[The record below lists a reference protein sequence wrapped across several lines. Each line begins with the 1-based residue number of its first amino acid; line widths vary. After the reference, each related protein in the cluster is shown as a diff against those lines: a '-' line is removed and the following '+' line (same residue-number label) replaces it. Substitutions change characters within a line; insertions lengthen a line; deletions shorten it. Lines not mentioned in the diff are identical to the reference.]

1 MLPKMFWLTLKTF
14 SMRSKIL
21 LLILGF
27 HAMVWAQPV
36 RVDLTVNTELVNQT
50 NIAPIKTLEKSLR
63 DFLNNT
69 KWTSDNG
76 SEQSEVSIAMLLT
89 ISNVNNNSYAGTLQV
104 QSGRLVFNSSY
115 SSPLVT
121 FLDDNF
127 SFSYQEFQ
135 PFYFDVN
142 RYNNNLISVFSYY
155 IYLAIAMELDS
166 FSPLG
171 GTAFF
176 ERART
181 IANAAQASNA
191 QGWAISQNRNGRYE
205 LIDQII
211 SPAFNDFRNV
221 IYHYHRNGLDRMS
234 STPEE
239 AKTRLKDELLSLQNL
254 MRRQPNSYLM
264 RTFFDAKGEEIGLLF
279 SDGPEVETEELVRF
293 LNRYA
298 PNNSQFWSL
307 IAR

>member
-1 MLPKMFWLTLKTF
+1 
-14 SMRSKIL
+14 MRTNIL

-50 NIAPIKTLEKSLR
+50 NIAPVKTLEKSLR

-69 KWTSDNG
+69 KWTSENG
-76 SEQSEVSIAMLLT
+76 NEQAEVSISMLLT
-89 ISNVNNNSYAGTLQV
+89 ISNINDNSYGATLQV

-115 SSPLVT
+115 TSPLVT

-127 SFSYQEFQ
+127 NFTYQEFQ

-142 RYNNNLISVFSYY
+142 RYNNNLVSVFSYY
-155 IYLAIAMELDS
+155 IYMAIGMELDS

-191 QGWAISQNRNGRYE
+191 QGWAVSQNRNGRYE

-221 IYHYHRNGLDRMS
+221 IYQYHRNGLDNMVS
-234 STPEE
+234 APEE
-239 AKTRLKDELLSLQNL
+239 AKTLLKDELLSLQKL
-254 MRRQPNSYLM
+254 MQRQPNSYLM
-264 RTFFDAKGEEIGLLF
+264 RAFFDAKGEEIGQLF
-279 SDGPEVETEELVRF
+279 SDGPEVETDELLRF
-293 LNRYA
+293 LNRFA
-298 PNNSQFWSL
+298 PSNSQFWAL
-307 IAR
+307 ISR

>member
-1 MLPKMFWLTLKTF
+1 
-14 SMRSKIL
+14 MRTNIL

-27 HAMVWAQPV
+27 HVMVWAQPV

-50 NIAPIKTLEKSLR
+50 NIAPVKTLEKSLR

-69 KWTSDNG
+69 KWTSENG
-76 SEQSEVSIAMLLT
+76 NEQAEVSISMLLT
-89 ISNVNNNSYAGTLQV
+89 ISNINDNSYGATLQV

-115 SSPLVT
+115 TSPLVT

-127 SFSYQEFQ
+127 NFTYQEFQ

-142 RYNNNLISVFSYY
+142 RYNNNLVSVFSYY
-155 IYLAIAMELDS
+155 IYMAIGMELDS

-171 GTAFF
+171 GTSFF

-191 QGWAISQNRNGRYE
+191 QGWAVSQNRNGRYE

-221 IYHYHRNGLDRMS
+221 IYQYHRNGLDNMVS
-234 STPEE
+234 APEE
-239 AKTRLKDELLSLQNL
+239 AKTLLKDELLSLQKL
-254 MRRQPNSYLM
+254 MQRQPNSYLM
-264 RTFFDAKGEEIGLLF
+264 RAFFDAKGEEIGQLF
-279 SDGPEVETEELVRF
+279 SDGPEVETDELLRF
-293 LNRYA
+293 LNRFA
-298 PNNSQFWSL
+298 PSNSQFWAL
-307 IAR
+307 ISR

>member
-1 MLPKMFWLTLKTF
+1 
-14 SMRSKIL
+14 MRTNIL

-27 HAMVWAQPV
+27 HPMVWAQPV

-50 NIAPIKTLEKSLR
+50 NIAPVKTLEKSLR

-69 KWTSDNG
+69 KWTSENG
-76 SEQSEVSIAMLLT
+76 NEQAEVSISMLLT
-89 ISNVNNNSYAGTLQV
+89 ISNINDNSYGGTLQV

-115 SSPLVT
+115 TSPLVT

-127 SFSYQEFQ
+127 NFTYQEFQ

-142 RYNNNLISVFSYY
+142 RYNNNLVSVFSYY
-155 IYLAIAMELDS
+155 IYMAIGMELDS

-191 QGWAISQNRNGRYE
+191 QGWAVSQNRNGRYE

-221 IYHYHRNGLDRMS
+221 IYQYHRNGLDNMVS
-234 STPEE
+234 APEE
-239 AKTRLKDELLSLQNL
+239 AKTLLKDELLSLQKL
-254 MRRQPNSYLM
+254 MQRQPNSYLM
-264 RTFFDAKGEEIGLLF
+264 RAFFDAKGEEIGQLF
-279 SDGPEVETEELVRF
+279 SDGPEVETDELLRF
-293 LNRYA
+293 LNRFA
-298 PNNSQFWSL
+298 PSNSQFWAL
-307 IAR
+307 ISR

>member
-1 MLPKMFWLTLKTF
+1 
-14 SMRSKIL
+14 MRSNIIL
-21 LLILGF
+21 LIIGF
-27 HAMVWAQPV
+27 HAMVLAQPV

-76 SEQSEVSIAMLLT
+76 SEQSEVSISMLLT
-89 ISNVNNNSYAGTLQV
+89 ISSVNDNSYGGTLQV
-104 QSGRLVFNSSY
+104 QSGRLVYDSSY
-115 SSPLVT
+115 TSPLLN

-127 SFSYQEFQ
+127 GFTYQEFQ

-155 IYLAIAMELDS
+155 IYLALGMELDS

-171 GTAFF
+171 GTAYF

-191 QGWAISQNRNGRYE
+191 QGWAVTQNRNGRYE

-211 SPAFNDFRNV
+211 SPAFNDFRDV
-221 IYHYHRNGLDRMS
+221 IYQYHRNGLDRMVS
-234 STPEE
+234 SPKE
-239 AKTRLKDELLSLQNL
+239 AKELLKDELLSLQNL

-264 RTFFDAKGEEIGLLF
+264 RAFFDAKGEEIGQLF
-279 SDGPEVETEELVRF
+279 SDGPEVDTESLLRF
-293 LNRYA
+293 LNRFA
-298 PNNSQFWSL
+298 PSNASYWTM

>member
-1 MLPKMFWLTLKTF
+1 
-14 SMRSKIL
+14 MRTNIL

-50 NIAPIKTLEKSLR
+50 NIAPVKTLEKSLR

-69 KWTSDNG
+69 KWTSENG
-76 SEQSEVSIAMLLT
+76 NEQSEVSISMLLT
-89 ISNVNNNSYAGTLQV
+89 ISNINDNSYGGTLQV

-115 SSPLVT
+115 TSPLVT

-127 SFSYQEFQ
+127 NFTYLEFQ

-142 RYNNNLISVFSYY
+142 RYNNNLVSVFSYY
-155 IYLAIAMELDS
+155 IYMAIGMELDS

-171 GTAFF
+171 GTSFF
-176 ERART
+176 QRART

-191 QGWAISQNRNGRYE
+191 QGWAVSQNRNGRYE

-221 IYHYHRNGLDRMS
+221 IYQYHRNGLDNMVS
-234 STPEE
+234 APEE
-239 AKTRLKDELLSLQNL
+239 AKTLLKDELLSLQKL
-254 MRRQPNSYLM
+254 MQRQPNSYLM
-264 RTFFDAKGEEIGLLF
+264 RAFFDAKGEEIGQLF
-279 SDGPEVETEELVRF
+279 SDGPEVETDELLRF
-293 LNRYA
+293 LNRFA
-298 PNNSQFWSL
+298 PSNSQFWAL
-307 IAR
+307 ISR

>member
-1 MLPKMFWLTLKTF
+1 
-14 SMRSKIL
+14 MRTNIL

-36 RVDLTVNTELVNQT
+36 HVDLTVNTELVNQT
-50 NIAPIKTLEKSLR
+50 NIAPVKTLEKSLR

-69 KWTSDNG
+69 KWTSENG
-76 SEQSEVSIAMLLT
+76 NEQAEVSISMLLT
-89 ISNVNNNSYAGTLQV
+89 ISNINDNSYGGTLQV

-115 SSPLVT
+115 TSPLVT

-127 SFSYQEFQ
+127 NFTYQEFQ

-142 RYNNNLISVFSYY
+142 RYNNNLVSVFSYY
-155 IYLAIAMELDS
+155 IYMAIGMELDS

-191 QGWAISQNRNGRYE
+191 QGWAVSQNRNGRYE

-221 IYHYHRNGLDRMS
+221 IYQYHRNGLDNMVS
-234 STPEE
+234 APEE
-239 AKTRLKDELLSLQNL
+239 AKTLLKDELLSLQKL
-254 MRRQPNSYLM
+254 MQRQPNSYLM
-264 RTFFDAKGEEIGLLF
+264 RAFFDAKGEEIGQLF
-279 SDGPEVETEELVRF
+279 SDGPEVETDELLRF
-293 LNRYA
+293 LNRFA
-298 PNNSQFWSL
+298 PSNSQFWAL
-307 IAR
+307 ISR

>member
-1 MLPKMFWLTLKTF
+1 
-14 SMRSKIL
+14 MRTNIL

-50 NIAPIKTLEKSLR
+50 NIAPVKTLEKSLR

-69 KWTSDNG
+69 KWTSENG
-76 SEQSEVSIAMLLT
+76 NEQAEVSISMLLT
-89 ISNVNNNSYAGTLQV
+89 ISNINDNSYGATLQV

-115 SSPLVT
+115 TSPLVT

-127 SFSYQEFQ
+127 NFTYQEFQ

-142 RYNNNLISVFSYY
+142 RYNNNLVSVFSYY
-155 IYLAIAMELDS
+155 IYMAIGMELDS

-171 GTAFF
+171 GTSFF

-191 QGWAISQNRNGRYE
+191 QGWAVSQNRNGRYE

-221 IYHYHRNGLDRMS
+221 IYQYHRNGLDNMVS
-234 STPEE
+234 APEE
-239 AKTRLKDELLSLQNL
+239 AKTLLKDELLSLQKL
-254 MRRQPNSYLM
+254 MQRQPNSYLM
-264 RTFFDAKGEEIGLLF
+264 RAFFDAKGEEIGQLF
-279 SDGPEVETEELVRF
+279 SDGPEVETDELLRF
-293 LNRYA
+293 LNRFA
-298 PNNSQFWSL
+298 PSNSQFWAL
-307 IAR
+307 ISR

>member
-1 MLPKMFWLTLKTF
+1 
-14 SMRSKIL
+14 MRTNIL

-27 HAMVWAQPV
+27 HAMFWAQPV

-50 NIAPIKTLEKSLR
+50 NIAPVKTLEKSLR

-69 KWTSDNG
+69 KWTSENG
-76 SEQSEVSIAMLLT
+76 NEQAEVSISMLLT
-89 ISNVNNNSYAGTLQV
+89 ISNINDNSYGGTLQV

-115 SSPLVT
+115 TSPLVT

-127 SFSYQEFQ
+127 NFTYQEFQ

-142 RYNNNLISVFSYY
+142 RYNNNLVSVFSYY
-155 IYLAIAMELDS
+155 IYMAIGMELDS

-191 QGWAISQNRNGRYE
+191 QGWAVSQNRNGRYE

-221 IYHYHRNGLDRMS
+221 IYQYHRNGLDNMVS
-234 STPEE
+234 APEE
-239 AKTRLKDELLSLQNL
+239 AKTLLKDVLLSLQKL
-254 MRRQPNSYLM
+254 MQRQPNSYLM
-264 RTFFDAKGEEIGLLF
+264 RAFFDAKGEEIGQLF
-279 SDGPEVETEELVRF
+279 SDGPEVETDELLRF
-293 LNRYA
+293 LNRFA
-298 PNNSQFWSL
+298 PSNSQFWAL
-307 IAR
+307 ISR

>member
-1 MLPKMFWLTLKTF
+1 
-14 SMRSKIL
+14 MRSNIIL
-21 LLILGF
+21 LIIGF
-27 HAMVWAQPV
+27 HAMVLAQPV

-76 SEQSEVSIAMLLT
+76 SEQSEVSISMLLT
-89 ISNVNNNSYAGTLQV
+89 ISSVNDNSYGGTLQV
-104 QSGRLVFNSSY
+104 QSGRLVYDSSY
-115 SSPLVT
+115 TSPLLN

-127 SFSYQEFQ
+127 GFTYQEFQ

-155 IYLAIAMELDS
+155 IYLALGMELDS

-171 GTAFF
+171 GTAYF

-191 QGWAISQNRNGRYE
+191 QGWAVTQNRNGRYA

-211 SPAFNDFRNV
+211 SPAFNDFRDV
-221 IYHYHRNGLDRMS
+221 IYQYHRNGLDRMVS
-234 STPEE
+234 SPKE
-239 AKTRLKDELLSLQNL
+239 AKELLKDELLSLQNL
-254 MRRQPNSYLM
+254 MRRQPNSYVM
-264 RTFFDAKGEEIGLLF
+264 RAFFDAKGEEIGQLF
-279 SDGPEVETEELVRF
+279 SDGPEVDTESLLRF
-293 LNRYA
+293 LNRFA
-298 PNNSQFWSL
+298 PSNASYWTM

>member
-1 MLPKMFWLTLKTF
+1 
-14 SMRSKIL
+14 MRSNIIL
-21 LLILGF
+21 LIIGF
-27 HAMVWAQPV
+27 HAMVLAQPV

-50 NIAPIKTLEKSLR
+50 NIAPIQTLEKSLR

-76 SEQSEVSIAMLLT
+76 SEQSEVSISMLLT
-89 ISNVNNNSYAGTLQV
+89 ISSVNDNSYGGTLQV
-104 QSGRLVFNSSY
+104 QSGRLVYDSSY
-115 SSPLVT
+115 TSPLLN

-127 SFSYQEFQ
+127 GFTYQEFQ

-155 IYLAIAMELDS
+155 IYLALGMELDS

-171 GTAFF
+171 GTAYF

-191 QGWAISQNRNGRYE
+191 QGWAVTQNRNGRYE

-211 SPAFNDFRNV
+211 SPAFNDFRDV
-221 IYHYHRNGLDRMS
+221 IYQYHRNGLDRMVS
-234 STPEE
+234 SPKE
-239 AKTRLKDELLSLQNL
+239 AKELLKDELLSLQNL
-254 MRRQPNSYLM
+254 MRRQPNSYVM
-264 RTFFDAKGEEIGLLF
+264 RAFFDAKGEEIGQLF
-279 SDGPEVETEELVRF
+279 SDGPEVETEPLLRF
-293 LNRYA
+293 LNRFA
-298 PNNSQFWSL
+298 PSSAPYWTM

>member
-1 MLPKMFWLTLKTF
+1 
-14 SMRSKIL
+14 
-21 LLILGF
+21 
-27 HAMVWAQPV
+27 MVLAQPV

-76 SEQSEVSIAMLLT
+76 SEQSEVSISMLLT
-89 ISNVNNNSYAGTLQV
+89 ISSVNDNSYGGTLQV
-104 QSGRLVFNSSY
+104 QSGRLVYDSSY
-115 SSPLVT
+115 TSPLLN

-127 SFSYQEFQ
+127 GFTYQEFQ

-155 IYLAIAMELDS
+155 IYLALGMELDS

-171 GTAFF
+171 GTAYF

-191 QGWAISQNRNGRYE
+191 QGWAVTQNRNGRYE

-211 SPAFNDFRNV
+211 SPAFNDFRDV
-221 IYHYHRNGLDRMS
+221 IYQYHRNGLDRMVS
-234 STPEE
+234 SPKE
-239 AKTRLKDELLSLQNL
+239 AKELLKDELLSLQNL

-264 RTFFDAKGEEIGLLF
+264 RAFFDAKGEEIGQLF
-279 SDGPEVETEELVRF
+279 SDGPEVDTESLLRF
-293 LNRYA
+293 LNRFA
-298 PNNSQFWSL
+298 PSNASYWTM

>member
-1 MLPKMFWLTLKTF
+1 
-14 SMRSKIL
+14 MRTNIL

-50 NIAPIKTLEKSLR
+50 NIAPVKTLEKSLR

-69 KWTSDNG
+69 KWTSENG
-76 SEQSEVSIAMLLT
+76 NEQAEVSISMLLT
-89 ISNVNNNSYAGTLQV
+89 ISNINDNSYGGTLQV

-115 SSPLVT
+115 TSPLVT

-127 SFSYQEFQ
+127 NFTYQEFQ

-142 RYNNNLISVFSYY
+142 RYNNNLVSVFSYY
-155 IYLAIAMELDS
+155 IYMAIGMELDS

-191 QGWAISQNRNGRYE
+191 QGWAVSQNRNGRYE

-221 IYHYHRNGLDRMS
+221 IYQYHRNGLDNMVS
-234 STPEE
+234 APEE
-239 AKTRLKDELLSLQNL
+239 AKTLLKDELLSLQKL
-254 MRRQPNSYLM
+254 MQRQPNSYLM
-264 RTFFDAKGEEIGLLF
+264 RAFFDAKGEEIGQLF
-279 SDGPEVETEELVRF
+279 SDGPEVETDELLRF
-293 LNRYA
+293 LNRFV
-298 PNNSQFWSL
+298 PSNSQFWAL
-307 IAR
+307 ISR

>member
-1 MLPKMFWLTLKTF
+1 
-14 SMRSKIL
+14 
-21 LLILGF
+21 
-27 HAMVWAQPV
+27 MVLAQPV

-50 NIAPIKTLEKSLR
+50 NIAPIQTLEKSLR

-76 SEQSEVSIAMLLT
+76 SKQSEVSISMLLT
-89 ISNVNNNSYAGTLQV
+89 ISSVNDNSYGGTLQV
-104 QSGRLVFNSSY
+104 QSGRLVYDSSY
-115 SSPLVT
+115 TSPLLN

-127 SFSYQEFQ
+127 GFTYQEFQ

-155 IYLAIAMELDS
+155 IYLALGMELDS

-171 GTAFF
+171 GTAYF

-191 QGWAISQNRNGRYE
+191 QGWAVTQNRNGRYE

-211 SPAFNDFRNV
+211 SPAFNDFRDV
-221 IYHYHRNGLDRMS
+221 IYQYHRNGLDRMVS
-234 STPEE
+234 SPKE
-239 AKTRLKDELLSLQNL
+239 AKELLKDELLSLQNL
-254 MRRQPNSYLM
+254 MRRQPNSYVM
-264 RTFFDAKGEEIGLLF
+264 RAFFDAKGEEIGQLF
-279 SDGPEVETEELVRF
+279 SDGPEVETESLLRF
-293 LNRYA
+293 LNRFA
-298 PNNSQFWSL
+298 PSNASYWTM

>member
-1 MLPKMFWLTLKTF
+1 
-14 SMRSKIL
+14 MRSNIIL
-21 LLILGF
+21 LIIGF
-27 HAMVWAQPV
+27 HAMVLAQPV

-76 SEQSEVSIAMLLT
+76 SEQSEVSISMLLT
-89 ISNVNNNSYAGTLQV
+89 ISSVNDNSYGGTLQV
-104 QSGRLVFNSSY
+104 QSGRLVYDSSY
-115 SSPLVT
+115 TSPLLN

-127 SFSYQEFQ
+127 GFTYQEFQ

-155 IYLAIAMELDS
+155 IYLALGMELDS

-171 GTAFF
+171 GTAYF

-191 QGWAISQNRNGRYE
+191 QGWAVTQNRNGRYE

-211 SPAFNDFRNV
+211 SPAFNDFRDV
-221 IYHYHRNGLDRMS
+221 IYQYHRNGLDRMVS
-234 STPEE
+234 SPKE
-239 AKTRLKDELLSLQNL
+239 AKELLKDELLSLQNL
-254 MRRQPNSYLM
+254 MRRQPNSYVM
-264 RTFFDAKGEEIGLLF
+264 RAFFDAKGEEIGQLF
-279 SDGPEVETEELVRF
+279 SDGPEVDTESLLRF
-293 LNRYA
+293 LNRFA
-298 PNNSQFWSL
+298 PSNASYWTM

>member
-1 MLPKMFWLTLKTF
+1 
-14 SMRSKIL
+14 MRTNIL

-50 NIAPIKTLEKSLR
+50 NIAPVKTLEKSLR

-69 KWTSDNG
+69 KWTSENG
-76 SEQSEVSIAMLLT
+76 NEQSEVSISMLLT
-89 ISNVNNNSYAGTLQV
+89 ISNINDNSYGGTLQV

-115 SSPLVT
+115 TSPLVT

-127 SFSYQEFQ
+127 NFTYQEFQ

-142 RYNNNLISVFSYY
+142 RYNNNLVSVFSYY
-155 IYLAIAMELDS
+155 IYMAIGMELDS

-171 GTAFF
+171 GTSFF
-176 ERART
+176 QRART

-191 QGWAISQNRNGRYE
+191 QGWAVSQNRNGRYE

-221 IYHYHRNGLDRMS
+221 IYQYHRNGLDNMVS
-234 STPEE
+234 APEE
-239 AKTRLKDELLSLQNL
+239 AKTLLKDELLSLQKL
-254 MRRQPNSYLM
+254 MQRQPNSYLM
-264 RTFFDAKGEEIGLLF
+264 RAFFDAKGEEIGQLF
-279 SDGPEVETEELVRF
+279 SDGPEVETDELLRF
-293 LNRYA
+293 LNRFA
-298 PNNSQFWSL
+298 PSNSQFWAL
-307 IAR
+307 ISR

>member
-1 MLPKMFWLTLKTF
+1 
-14 SMRSKIL
+14 
-21 LLILGF
+21 
-27 HAMVWAQPV
+27 MVLAQPV

-50 NIAPIKTLEKSLR
+50 NTTPIQTLEKSLR

-76 SEQSEVSIAMLLT
+76 SKQSEVSISMLLT
-89 ISNVNNNSYAGTLQV
+89 ISSVNDNSYGGTLQV
-104 QSGRLVFNSSY
+104 QSGRLVYDSSY
-115 SSPLVT
+115 TSPLLN

-127 SFSYQEFQ
+127 GFTYQEFQ

-155 IYLAIAMELDS
+155 IYLALGMELDS

-171 GTAFF
+171 GTAYF

-191 QGWAISQNRNGRYE
+191 QGWAVTQNRNGRYE

-211 SPAFNDFRNV
+211 SPAFNDFRDV
-221 IYHYHRNGLDRMS
+221 IYQYHRNGLDRMVS
-234 STPEE
+234 SPKE
-239 AKTRLKDELLSLQNL
+239 AKELLKDELLSLQNL
-254 MRRQPNSYLM
+254 MRRQPNSYVM
-264 RTFFDAKGEEIGLLF
+264 RAFFDAKGEEIGQLF
-279 SDGPEVETEELVRF
+279 SDGPEVETESLLRF
-293 LNRYA
+293 LNRFA
-298 PNNSQFWSL
+298 PSNASYWTM

>member
-1 MLPKMFWLTLKTF
+1 
-14 SMRSKIL
+14 MRSNIIL
-21 LLILGF
+21 LIIGF
-27 HAMVWAQPV
+27 HAMVLAQPV
-36 RVDLTVNTELVNQT
+36 RVDFTVNSELVNQT
-50 NIAPIKTLEKSLR
+50 NIAPIQTLEKSLR

-76 SEQSEVSIAMLLT
+76 SKQSEVSISMLLT
-89 ISNVNNNSYAGTLQV
+89 ISSVNDNSYGGTLQV
-104 QSGRLVFNSSY
+104 QSGRLVYDSSY
-115 SSPLVT
+115 TSPLLN

-127 SFSYQEFQ
+127 GFTYQEFQ

-155 IYLAIAMELDS
+155 IYLALGMELDS

-171 GTAFF
+171 GTAYF

-191 QGWAISQNRNGRYE
+191 QGWAVTQNRNGRYE

-211 SPAFNDFRNV
+211 SPAFNDFRDV
-221 IYHYHRNGLDRMS
+221 IYQYHRNGLDRMVS
-234 STPEE
+234 SPKE
-239 AKTRLKDELLSLQNL
+239 AKELLKDELLSLQNL

-264 RTFFDAKGEEIGLLF
+264 RAFFDAKGEEIGQLF
-279 SDGPEVETEELVRF
+279 SDGPEVETESLLRF
-293 LNRYA
+293 LNRFA
-298 PNNSQFWSL
+298 PSNASYWTM

>member
-1 MLPKMFWLTLKTF
+1 
-14 SMRSKIL
+14 MRTNIL

-36 RVDLTVNTELVNQT
+36 RVDLTINTELVNQT
-50 NIAPIKTLEKSLR
+50 NIAPVKTLEKSLR

-69 KWTSDNG
+69 KWTSENG
-76 SEQSEVSIAMLLT
+76 NEQAEVSISMLLT
-89 ISNVNNNSYAGTLQV
+89 ISNINDNSYGCTLQV

-115 SSPLVT
+115 TSPLVT

-127 SFSYQEFQ
+127 NFTYQEFQ

-142 RYNNNLISVFSYY
+142 RYNNNLVSVFSYY
-155 IYLAIAMELDS
+155 IYMAIGMELDS

-171 GTAFF
+171 GTSFF

-191 QGWAISQNRNGRYE
+191 QGWAVSQNRNGRYE

-221 IYHYHRNGLDRMS
+221 IYQYHRNGLDNMVS
-234 STPEE
+234 APEE
-239 AKTRLKDELLSLQNL
+239 AKTLLKDELLSLQKL
-254 MRRQPNSYLM
+254 MQRQPNSYLM
-264 RTFFDAKGEEIGLLF
+264 RAFFDAKGEEIGQLF
-279 SDGPEVETEELVRF
+279 SDGPEVETDELLRF
-293 LNRYA
+293 LNRFA
-298 PNNSQFWSL
+298 SSNSQFWAL
-307 IAR
+307 ISR

>member
-1 MLPKMFWLTLKTF
+1 
-14 SMRSKIL
+14 MRTNIL

-50 NIAPIKTLEKSLR
+50 NIAPVKTLEKSLR

-69 KWTSDNG
+69 KWTSENG
-76 SEQSEVSIAMLLT
+76 NEQAEVSISMLLT
-89 ISNVNNNSYAGTLQV
+89 ISNINDNSYGGTLQV

-115 SSPLVT
+115 TSPLVT

-127 SFSYQEFQ
+127 NFTYQEFQ

-142 RYNNNLISVFSYY
+142 RYNNNLVSVFSYY
-155 IYLAIAMELDS
+155 IYMAIGMELDS

-191 QGWAISQNRNGRYE
+191 QGWAVSQNRNGRYE

-221 IYHYHRNGLDRMS
+221 IYQYHRNGLDNMVS
-234 STPEE
+234 APEE
-239 AKTRLKDELLSLQNL
+239 AKTLLKDELLSLQKL
-254 MRRQPNSYLM
+254 MQRQPNSYLM
-264 RTFFDAKGEEIGLLF
+264 RAFFDAKGEEIGQLF
-279 SDGPEVETEELVRF
+279 SDGPEVETDELLRF
-293 LNRYA
+293 LNRFA
-298 PNNSQFWSL
+298 PSNSQFWAL
-307 IAR
+307 ISR

>member
-1 MLPKMFWLTLKTF
+1 
-14 SMRSKIL
+14 
-21 LLILGF
+21 
-27 HAMVWAQPV
+27 MVLAQPV

-50 NIAPIKTLEKSLR
+50 NIAPIQTLEKSLR

-76 SEQSEVSIAMLLT
+76 SKQSEVSISMLLT
-89 ISNVNNNSYAGTLQV
+89 ISSVNDNSYGGTLQV
-104 QSGRLVFNSSY
+104 QSGRLVYDSSY
-115 SSPLVT
+115 TSPLLN

-127 SFSYQEFQ
+127 GFTYQEFQ

-155 IYLAIAMELDS
+155 IYLALGMELDS

-171 GTAFF
+171 GTAYF

-191 QGWAISQNRNGRYE
+191 QGWAVTQNRNGRYE

-211 SPAFNDFRNV
+211 SPAFNDFRDV
-221 IYHYHRNGLDRMS
+221 IYQYHRNGLDRMVS
-234 STPEE
+234 SPKE
-239 AKTRLKDELLSLQNL
+239 AKELLKDELLSLQNL

-264 RTFFDAKGEEIGLLF
+264 RAFFDAKGEEIGQLF
-279 SDGPEVETEELVRF
+279 SDGPEVETESLLRF
-293 LNRYA
+293 LNRFA
-298 PNNSQFWSL
+298 PSNASYWTM

>member
-1 MLPKMFWLTLKTF
+1 
-14 SMRSKIL
+14 MRTNIL

-50 NIAPIKTLEKSLR
+50 NIAPVKTLEKSLR

-69 KWTSDNG
+69 KWTSENG
-76 SEQSEVSIAMLLT
+76 NEQAEVSISMLLT
-89 ISNVNNNSYAGTLQV
+89 ISNINDNSYGGTLQV

-115 SSPLVT
+115 TSPLVT

-127 SFSYQEFQ
+127 NFTYQEFQ

-142 RYNNNLISVFSYY
+142 RYNNNLVSVFSYY
-155 IYLAIAMELDS
+155 IYMAIGMELDS

-171 GTAFF
+171 GTSFF

-191 QGWAISQNRNGRYE
+191 QGWAVSQNRNGRYE

-221 IYHYHRNGLDRMS
+221 IYQYHRNGLDNMVS
-234 STPEE
+234 APEE
-239 AKTRLKDELLSLQNL
+239 AKTLLKDELLSLQKL
-254 MRRQPNSYLM
+254 MQRQPNSYLM
-264 RTFFDAKGEEIGLLF
+264 RAFFDAKGEEIGQLF
-279 SDGPEVETEELVRF
+279 SDGPEVETDELLRF
-293 LNRYA
+293 LNRFA
-298 PNNSQFWSL
+298 PSNSQFWAL
-307 IAR
+307 ISR

>member
-1 MLPKMFWLTLKTF
+1 
-14 SMRSKIL
+14 MRTNIL

-50 NIAPIKTLEKSLR
+50 NIAPVKTLEKSLR

-69 KWTSDNG
+69 KWTSENG
-76 SEQSEVSIAMLLT
+76 NEQAEVSISMLLT
-89 ISNVNNNSYAGTLQV
+89 ISNINDNSYGGTLQV

-115 SSPLVT
+115 TSPLVT

-127 SFSYQEFQ
+127 NFTYQEFQ

-142 RYNNNLISVFSYY
+142 RYNNNLVSVFSYY
-155 IYLAIAMELDS
+155 IYMAIGMELDS

-171 GTAFF
+171 GTSFF

-191 QGWAISQNRNGRYE
+191 QGWAVSQNRNGRYE

-221 IYHYHRNGLDRMS
+221 IYQYHRNGLDNMVS
-234 STPEE
+234 APEE
-239 AKTRLKDELLSLQNL
+239 AKTLLKDELLSLQKL
-254 MRRQPNSYLM
+254 MQRQPNSYLM
-264 RTFFDAKGEEIGLLF
+264 RTFFDAKGEEIGQLF
-279 SDGPEVETEELVRF
+279 SDGPEVETDELLRF
-293 LNRYA
+293 LNRFA
-298 PNNSQFWSL
+298 PSNSQFWAL
-307 IAR
+307 ISR

>member
-1 MLPKMFWLTLKTF
+1 
-14 SMRSKIL
+14 MRINIIL
-21 LLILGF
+21 LIIGF
-27 HAMVWAQPV
+27 HAMVLAQPV

-50 NIAPIKTLEKSLR
+50 NIAPIQTLEKSLR

-76 SEQSEVSIAMLLT
+76 SEQSEVSISMLLT
-89 ISNVNNNSYAGTLQV
+89 ISSVNDNSYGGTLQV
-104 QSGRLVFNSSY
+104 QSGRLVYDSSY
-115 SSPLVT
+115 TSPLLN

-127 SFSYQEFQ
+127 GFTYQEFQ

-155 IYLAIAMELDS
+155 IYLALGMELDS

-171 GTAFF
+171 GTAYF

-191 QGWAISQNRNGRYE
+191 QGWAVTQNRNGRYE

-211 SPAFNDFRNV
+211 SPAFNDFRDV
-221 IYHYHRNGLDRMS
+221 IYQYHRNGLDRMVS
-234 STPEE
+234 SPKE
-239 AKTRLKDELLSLQNL
+239 AKELLKDELLSLQNL
-254 MRRQPNSYLM
+254 MRRQPNSYVM
-264 RTFFDAKGEEIGLLF
+264 RAFFDAKGEEIGQLF
-279 SDGPEVETEELVRF
+279 SDGPEVETESLLRF
-293 LNRYA
+293 LNRFA
-298 PNNSQFWSL
+298 PSNASYWTM

>member
-1 MLPKMFWLTLKTF
+1 
-14 SMRSKIL
+14 MRTNIL

-27 HAMVWAQPV
+27 HPMVWAQPV

-50 NIAPIKTLEKSLR
+50 NIAPVKTLEKSLR

-69 KWTSDNG
+69 KWTSENG
-76 SEQSEVSIAMLLT
+76 NEQAEVSISMLLT
-89 ISNVNNNSYAGTLQV
+89 ISNINDNSYGATLQV

-115 SSPLVT
+115 TSPLVT

-127 SFSYQEFQ
+127 NFTYQEFQ

-142 RYNNNLISVFSYY
+142 RYNNNLVSVFSYY
-155 IYLAIAMELDS
+155 IYMAIGMELDS

-191 QGWAISQNRNGRYE
+191 QGWAVSQNRNGRYE

-221 IYHYHRNGLDRMS
+221 IYQYHRNGLDNMVS
-234 STPEE
+234 APEE
-239 AKTRLKDELLSLQNL
+239 AKTLLKDELLSLQKL
-254 MRRQPNSYLM
+254 MQRQPNSYLM
-264 RTFFDAKGEEIGLLF
+264 RAFFDAKGEEIGQLF
-279 SDGPEVETEELVRF
+279 SDGPEVETDELLRF
-293 LNRYA
+293 LNRFA
-298 PNNSQFWSL
+298 PSNSQFWAL
-307 IAR
+307 ISR